1 MTPPYS
7 SNVSLNTA
15 DDVFAYVTNPTQFH
29 EWQKA
34 SSPVA

>member
-1 MTPPYS
+1 MTTTSIDIDRP
-7 SNVSLNTA
+7 A

-34 SSPVA
+34 SSPVV